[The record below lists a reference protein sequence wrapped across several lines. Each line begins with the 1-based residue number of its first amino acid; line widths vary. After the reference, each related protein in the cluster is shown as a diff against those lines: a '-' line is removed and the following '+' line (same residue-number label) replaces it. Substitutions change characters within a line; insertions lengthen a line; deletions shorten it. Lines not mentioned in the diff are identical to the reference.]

1 MSTADTPINNGFAAE
16 TPGARPRQ
24 AGVVS
29 AILAT
34 GTKASGATAG
44 AAPTG
49 ALPAEPAMT
58 TPAVSDTGSPRRRN
72 HHAEGLEAGKRST
85 RTLLWIILAAAM
97 VLYGFPFLYLLF
109 TSFKTPIDT
118 IAVPP
123 TILPKEWTL
132 ENYANALGRNG
143 VLASFINSIQTA
155 VISTVLSL
163 ALAIPA
169 AYGIT
174 RYKTQSGRVFIMAAL
189 VTRMVPPVAIGIP
202 LASMMSS
209 VGLADT
215 PIALSIAH
223 TTISLPLSIWLMSSF
238 FEAVPNDLEEAATV
252 DGCSRLGALWRVV
265 IPVVS
270 GGIAVTA
277 IFAFLASWNEFL
289 FALLMTAIRSQ
300 TTPVVIANFQTQF
313 GLDWGSMTA
322 LAAVYSIPV
331 ILLTLLLQRK
341 IVAGMTLGAVKG

>member
-1 MSTADTPINNGFAAE
+1 MRVAERIKNDGGKSPAAVADPSVPN
-16 TPGARPRQ
+16 
-24 AGVVS
+24 
-29 AILAT
+29 
-34 GTKASGATAG
+34 
-44 AAPTG
+44 
-49 ALPAEPAMT
+49 
-58 TPAVSDTGSPRRRN
+58 TGSSSGRKRRGVNR
-72 HHAEGLEAGKRST
+72 EGLEAGRRST
-85 RTLLWIILAAAM
+85 RTLLWVLLAAAM

-123 TILPKEWTL
+123 TILPREWTL
-132 ENYANALGRNG
+132 ENYTNALGRSG
-143 VLASFINSIQTA
+143 VVASFINSIQTA
-155 VISTVLSL
+155 IISTLLSL
-163 ALAIPA
+163 VLAVPA

-174 RYKTQSGRVFIMAAL
+174 RYQTLSGRIFIMAAL

-202 LASMMSS
+202 LASMMASM
-209 VGLADT
+209 GLSDT

-238 FEAVPNDLEEAATV
+238 FEAVPKDLEEAATV

>member
-1 MSTADTPINNGFAAE
+1 MRVAE
-16 TPGARPRQ
+16 RIKNDG
-24 AGVVS
+24 GKS
-29 AILAT
+29 
-34 GTKASGATAG
+34 
-44 AAPTG
+44 
-49 ALPAEPAMT
+49 
-58 TPAVSDTGSPRRRN
+58 PAVVAGPTAPITGSSSGRKRRGVNR
-72 HHAEGLEAGKRST
+72 EGLEAGRRST
-85 RTLLWIILAAAM
+85 RTLLWVLLAAAM

-123 TILPKEWTL
+123 TILPREWTL
-132 ENYANALGRNG
+132 ENYTNALGRSG
-143 VLASFINSIQTA
+143 VVASFINSIQTA
-155 VISTVLSL
+155 IISTLLSL
-163 ALAIPA
+163 VLAVPA

-174 RYKTQSGRVFIMAAL
+174 RYQTLSGRIFIMAAL

-202 LASMMSS
+202 LASMMASM
-209 VGLADT
+209 GLSDT

-238 FEAVPNDLEEAATV
+238 FEAVPKDLEEAATV

>member
-1 MSTADTPINNGFAAE
+1 MRVAERIKHDGGIPAKVPAA
-16 TPGARPRQ
+16 PAAAAAVVRPRKRR
-24 AGVVS
+24 
-29 AILAT
+29 
-34 GTKASGATAG
+34 GTN
-44 AAPTG
+44 
-49 ALPAEPAMT
+49 
-58 TPAVSDTGSPRRRN
+58 R
-72 HHAEGLEAGKRST
+72 EGLEAGRRST
-85 RTLLWIILAAAM
+85 RTLLWVLLAAAM

-123 TILPKEWTL
+123 TILPREWTL
-132 ENYANALGRNG
+132 ENYTNALGRSG
-143 VLASFINSIQTA
+143 VPASFINSIQTA

-163 ALAIPA
+163 VLAVPA

-174 RYKTQSGRVFIMAAL
+174 RYKTRSGRIFIMAAL

-202 LASMMSS
+202 LAAMMGTL
-209 VGLADT
+209 GLADT

-238 FEAVPNDLEEAATV
+238 FEAVPQDLEEAATV

>member
-1 MSTADTPINNGFAAE
+1 
-16 TPGARPRQ
+16 
-24 AGVVS
+24 
-29 AILAT
+29 
-34 GTKASGATAG
+34 
-44 AAPTG
+44 
-49 ALPAEPAMT
+49 
-58 TPAVSDTGSPRRRN
+58 
-72 HHAEGLEAGKRST
+72 
-85 RTLLWIILAAAM
+85 M
-97 VLYGFPFLYLLF
+97 VLYGFPFLYLLL
-109 TSFKTPIDT
+109 TSFKTPLDT

-123 TILPKEWTL
+123 TILPDVWTL
-132 ENYANALGRNG
+132 ENYVNALGQQG
-143 VLASFINSIQTA
+143 VLASIVNSIQTA
-155 VISTVLSL
+155 VISTALSL
-163 ALAIPA
+163 VLAVPA

-174 RYKTQSGRVFIMAAL
+174 RYKTPSGRVFIMAAL

-209 VGLADT
+209 AGLSDT
-215 PIALSIAH
+215 PIALAIAH
-223 TTISLPLSIWLMSSF
+223 TTISLPLSIWLMASF
-238 FEAVPNDLEEAATV
+238 FEAVPRELEEAATV

-265 IPVVS
+265 VPVVS

-331 ILLTLLLQRK
+331 ILLTLLLQRR

>member
-1 MSTADTPINNGFAAE
+1 MRVAERIKNDAGKSPAAV
-16 TPGARPRQ
+16 
-24 AGVVS
+24 AGPS
-29 AILAT
+29 
-34 GTKASGATAG
+34 
-44 AAPTG
+44 APT
-49 ALPAEPAMT
+49 
-58 TPAVSDTGSPRRRN
+58 TGRGSGRKRRGVNR
-72 HHAEGLEAGKRST
+72 EGLEAGRRST
-85 RTLLWIILAAAM
+85 RTLLWVLLAAAM

-132 ENYANALGRNG
+132 ENYANALGRSG

-155 VISTVLSL
+155 IISTVLSL
-163 ALAIPA
+163 VLAVPA

-174 RYKTQSGRVFIMAAL
+174 RYQTLSGRIFIMAAL

-202 LASMMSS
+202 LASMMASM
-209 VGLADT
+209 GLADT

-238 FEAVPNDLEEAATV
+238 FEAVPRDLEEAATV

>member
-1 MSTADTPINNGFAAE
+1 MPTPA
-16 TPGARPRQ
+16 
-24 AGVVS
+24 
-29 AILAT
+29 
-34 GTKASGATAG
+34 ASG
-44 AAPTG
+44 
-49 ALPAEPAMT
+49 
-58 TPAVSDTGSPRRRN
+58 TGSPRRRN

-85 RTLLWIILAAAM
+85 RTLLWVILAAAM

-143 VLASFINSIQTA
+143 VLASFINSTQTA

-163 ALAIPA
+163 VLAVPA

-174 RYKTQSGRVFIMAAL
+174 RYKTPSGRVFIMAAL
-189 VTRMVPPVAIGIP
+189 VTRMVPPVAIAIP
-202 LASMMSS
+202 LASMMASA
-209 VGLADT
+209 GLADT